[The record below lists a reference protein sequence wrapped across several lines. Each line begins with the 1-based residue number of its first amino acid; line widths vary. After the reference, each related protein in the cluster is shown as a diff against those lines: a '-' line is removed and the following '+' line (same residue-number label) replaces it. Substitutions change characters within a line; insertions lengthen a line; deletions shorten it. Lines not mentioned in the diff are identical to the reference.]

1 MYYIYEIYNKVTGRK
16 YIGQTINYQNRY
28 KTHMSNLKKGIHSE
42 RLMQRDYI
50 LYGEDSFDYRLL
62 DFAETYSEVIQKE
75 KHYMIINRTYEE
87 ERGYNSQDSYFNKYQ
102 STKQPVNSQ
111 NYFYQ
116 KAKDKGIPLVQ
127 IANQMGV
134 SRPTLIRNMVH
145 PRTFSVNG
153 FKKFIEVLGI
163 SKEEAIKYMGWDSK
177 KGDKHTDAP
186 IGCFSKLSEEKQRL
200 VVDCMKAFLGEAN
213 GH

>member
-1 MYYIYEIYNKVTGRK
+1 MYYIYEIFNKVTGRK
-16 YIGQTINYQNRY
+16 YIGQTINYQKRY
-28 KTHMSNLKKGIHSE
+28 KTHMSNLKKGIHAE

-62 DFAETYSEVIQKE
+62 DFTETYSDAIKKE
-75 KHYMIINRTYEE
+75 KTYMILNRTYEE
-87 ERGYNSQDSYFNKYQ
+87 EHGYNSQDSYFNKYQ
-102 STKQPVNSQ
+102 NTKQPVNSQ

-116 KAKDKGIPLVQ
+116 KAKEKGIPLVQ

-153 FKKFIEVLGI
+153 FMKFIEVLGI
-163 SKEEAIKYMGWDSK
+163 SKEEAIRYMGWDRNNTTK
-177 KGDKHTDAP
+177 YTDVP
-186 IGCFSKLSEEKQRL
+186 IERFSKLSERNQQL
-200 VVDCMKAFLGEAN
+200 VVDCIKAILGEAN